1 MMFKTNENVI
11 IVFIVLKTNKEN
23 LFISSP
29 PILSNPLTSWVWY
42 GLWGTNYIVR
52 SLLMTLGKAS
62 NNQNGS

>member
-1 MMFKTNENVI
+1 MMFEINENVF
-11 IVFIVLKTNKEN
+11 IVFIVLKINKEN

-29 PILSNPLTSWVWY
+29 SMLSNPLTSWVWY

-52 SLLMTLGKAS
+52 SLGKAS

>member
-23 LFISSP
+23 LFISFP
-29 PILSNPLTSWVWY
+29 LMLSNPLTSWVWY

-52 SLLMTLGKAS
+52 SLGKAS